1 MIVFRAIVLGSGT
14 YSCVFMGEWGVLL
27 RVRRRCDAL
36 SGKRGERSVGEGCFQ
51 SVSLVEVV
59 TNAQLLIDS

>member
-14 YSCVFMGEWGVLL
+14 YSCVFMGGWGILL
-27 RVRRRCDAL
+27 RVRRCDAL